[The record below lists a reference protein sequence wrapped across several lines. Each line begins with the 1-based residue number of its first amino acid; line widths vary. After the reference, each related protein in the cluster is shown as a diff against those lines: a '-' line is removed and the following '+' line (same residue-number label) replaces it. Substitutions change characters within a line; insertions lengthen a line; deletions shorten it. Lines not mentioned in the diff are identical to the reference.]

1 MSDWTLSVERNDA
14 ETLYGENVQEADVSI
29 FIQSD
34 AKDPF

>member
-1 MSDWTLSVERNDA
+1 MSDWTLSVKRSDT